1 MAERAYWEVHAINP
15 MEARKQIVLTYQRL
29 GSIRATVARL
39 WRTSRPVVRKWVSRY
54 LAEGEAGLRDR
65 SRRPQRS
72 PRQPP
77 AEIEQIVLAARRETG
92 LGRRRLAL
100 YLQGRGVTLSPHT
113 IRPILRRHGLRPQRR
128 RRQSVYP
135 VLWVWEVGRP
145 FPLIQADV
153 KDIHDKGTLG
163 TLRTT
168 HLRRHHLPRY
178 RSSPC

>member
-15 MEARKQIVLTYQRL
+15 IEARKQIVLTYLRL
-29 GSIRATVARL
+29 GSISATARL
-39 WRTSRPVVRKWVSRY
+39 WRTSQQVVRKGVSRY

-72 PRQPP
+72 PRQTP
-77 AEIEQIVLAARRETG
+77 AEIERIVLAARRETG

-135 VLWVWEVGRP
+135 ALWAWETISGNSIRGILRGGRAFIP
-145 FPLIQADV
+145 SCGSGKSGDPSL
-153 KDIHDKGTLG
+153 
-163 TLRTT
+163 
-168 HLRRHHLPRY
+168 
-178 RSSPC
+178 SSRPM